1 MAVWIALVCG
11 ILLFLFLYLFVITKV
26 APANQV
32 RERVQRLQRV
42 RTIDEQARVESENLD
57 KPFSERIVLPFFREV
72 EEQLIRL
79 APGRIYKMLAVRI
92 MRAGK
97 QNIWSVSAFVSFWML
112 SSVGFMVVVA
122 FFAFYVKHMVFVRGF
137 ALVILALIIGGALPI
152 VFLDGLIAKRRLL
165 MLKQLPDVLDML
177 CVSVQAGLSFDGA
190 MTKLTDKMHG
200 PLIDECRKMLRDV
213 RMGMTRRLALTNMA
227 ERCNIQ
233 DIHLFTAAVIQS
245 DRLGVSMSKTLQ
257 IQAENMRERRRQN
270 IKEAALKAPIKML
283 FPLILFILPALFI
296 VVLLP
301 SLLNLAVYFGG
312 FGR

>member
-26 APANQV
+26 APATQV
-32 RERVQRLQRV
+32 RERVQRLQRA
-42 RTIDEQARVESENLD
+42 RPIDEQARVESENLD

-213 RMGMTRRLALTNMA
+213 RMGMTRKLALTNMA

>member
-32 RERVQRLQRV
+32 RERVQRLQQV
-42 RTIDEQARVESENLD
+42 RSIDEQARVESENLD

-122 FFAFYVKHMVFVRGF
+122 FFAFYVKYMVFARGF

-301 SLLNLAVYFGG
+301 SLLKLAVYFGG

>member
-32 RERVQRLQRV
+32 RERVQRLQQV
-42 RTIDEQARVESENLD
+42 RSIDEQARVESENLD

-122 FFAFYVKHMVFVRGF
+122 FFAFYVKYMVFVRGF

-190 MTKLTDKMHG
+190 MTKLADKMHG

>member
-32 RERVQRLQRV
+32 RERVQRLQQV
-42 RTIDEQARVESENLD
+42 RSIDEQARVESENLD

-122 FFAFYVKHMVFVRGF
+122 FFAFYVKYMVFVRGF

>member
-42 RTIDEQARVESENLD
+42 RPIDEQARVESENLD

-79 APGRIYKMLAVRI
+79 APGRIYKMLAIRI

-137 ALVILALIIGGALPI
+137 ALVVLALIIGGALPI

-190 MTKLTDKMHG
+190 MTKLADKMHG

-213 RMGMTRRLALTNMA
+213 RMGMTRKLALSNMA

>member
-1 MAVWIALVCG
+1 
-11 ILLFLFLYLFVITKV
+11 
-26 APANQV
+26 
-32 RERVQRLQRV
+32 
-42 RTIDEQARVESENLD
+42 
-57 KPFSERIVLPFFREV
+57 
-72 EEQLIRL
+72 
-79 APGRIYKMLAVRI
+79 
-92 MRAGK
+92 
-97 QNIWSVSAFVSFWML
+97 
-112 SSVGFMVVVA
+112 
-122 FFAFYVKHMVFVRGF
+122 
-137 ALVILALIIGGALPI
+137 
-152 VFLDGLIAKRRLL
+152 

-213 RMGMTRRLALTNMA
+213 RMGMTRKLALTNMA

>member
-32 RERVQRLQRV
+32 RERVQRLQQV
-42 RTIDEQARVESENLD
+42 RSIDEQARVESENLD

-122 FFAFYVKHMVFVRGF
+122 FFAFYVKYMVFVRGF

-296 VVLLP
+296 VV
-301 SLLNLAVYFGG
+301 
-312 FGR
+312 

>member
-1 MAVWIALVCG
+1 MAVWIVLVCG

-32 RERVQRLQRV
+32 RERVQRLQQV
-42 RTIDEQARVESENLD
+42 RSIDEQARVESENLD

-122 FFAFYVKHMVFVRGF
+122 FFAFYVKYMVFVRGF

>member
-32 RERVQRLQRV
+32 RERVKRLQRV
-42 RTIDEQARVESENLD
+42 RPIDEQARVESENLD

-79 APGRIYKMLAVRI
+79 APGRIYKMLAIRI

-137 ALVILALIIGGALPI
+137 ALVVLALIIGGALPI

-190 MTKLTDKMHG
+190 MTKLADKMHG

-213 RMGMTRRLALTNMA
+213 RMGMTRKLALSNMA